1 MNRILVVDDDTQSLK
16 NVASFLRLEGYGVDE
31 ACDGNEAVNR
41 LDNGEFDL
49 ILSDV
54 FMPRL
59 NGVQLLE
66 YVRSVRPQVPLL
78 FMSGFCD
85 VEADETL
92 ERGATDFITKPLRL
106 DELLSKVKQALSNP
120 QSWVQHG

>member
-1 MNRILVVDDDTQSLK
+1 MLDGHRESQITGEEEDRILVVDDDARSLK

-59 NGVQLLE
+59 NGIQLLE
-66 YVRSVRPQVPLL
+66 YVRSVRPQVPFYLCRD
-78 FMSGFCD
+78 F
-85 VEADETL
+85 
-92 ERGATDFITKPLRL
+92 ATLRL
-106 DELLSKVKQALSNP
+106 MKPSNEGPRTLL
-120 QSWVQHG
+120 